1 MSVWTGTLLWLDDAG
16 VGPPAGIEWPLRRVR
31 LLHPQLTLA
40 WADSAYS
47 GDLVDWSKR
56 RLRLTLKIVN
66 RPPGQSWFV
75 VLARRWI
82 VERTLCAARRS
93 VASPAEPGG
102 TWREVSG
109 FLGRMAYL
117 DPKGEGDNSMP
128 GNPAAGPRGL
138 GRGAGGAR
146 VIWRKLDC
154 LNPNLQSMQV
164 PIRRKDL

>member
-1 MSVWTGTLLWLDDAG
+1 MSVWTGTLLWLDGAG

-75 VLARRWI
+75 VLARLR
-82 VERTLCAARRS
+82 
-93 VASPAEPGG
+93 
-102 TWREVSG
+102 
-109 FLGRMAYL
+109 
-117 DPKGEGDNSMP
+117 
-128 GNPAAGPRGL
+128 GPNKM
-138 GRGAGGAR
+138 
-146 VIWRKLDC
+146 I
-154 LNPNLQSMQV
+154 
-164 PIRRKDL
+164 